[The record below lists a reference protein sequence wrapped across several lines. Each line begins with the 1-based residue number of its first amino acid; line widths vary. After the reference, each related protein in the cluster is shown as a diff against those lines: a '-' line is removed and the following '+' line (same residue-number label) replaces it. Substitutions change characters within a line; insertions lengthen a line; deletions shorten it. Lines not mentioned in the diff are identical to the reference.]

1 MTHKYIYMD
10 RGGAVVE
17 DIIAKWDVAIWNYN
31 HGTTVLYM
39 LDAYSPKSLL
49 ITMIL
54 SLLFNLKRAKAQVI

>member
-1 MTHKYIYMD
+1 MD

-49 ITMIL
+49 ITIPAFQ
-54 SLLFNLKRAKAQVI
+54 S